1 MKEQGKIDQERDFED
16 LMSNIE
22 KESYAVNGTIEA

>member
-1 MKEQGKIDQERDFED
+1 MKEQGKRDFED

-22 KESYAVNGTIEA
+22 KESYAVNNNGTIEA

>member
-1 MKEQGKIDQERDFED
+1 MDQERDFED

-22 KESYAVNGTIEA
+22 KESYTVNNIGTIEA